1 MHLSKVQGKREHK
14 DTQPKEKQ
22 KQAINKNKVKTYA
35 NRTYGYKMTI
45 NINKEDL
52 RWKRC
57 HLS

>member
-52 RWKRC
+52 R
-57 HLS
+57 